1 MYNYI
6 YNYNLQYTADTFTK
20 FIPNYKNNE
29 IEQNLE
35 INQNY
40 KEIKPLGSGA
50 FGKVILISKD
60 NNYYALKKINIM
72 GLSNEEIETCKNE
85 INILRRFDSNFI
97 VKYHNSYKDNNFL
110 NIIMEYGGDSNL
122 KKFIQKY
129 KDKNQLIDEPIL
141 KKIIYQI
148 CLGLQ
153 EIHKANII
161 HRDLKPE
168 NIFINENNDIKI
180 GDFGISKILETNKK
194 YAKSNVGTFQY
205 MALEISE
212 GKNYNNK
219 VDMYSLGC
227 IMYEL
232 FHLRTYYYDK
242 MKDDEEVRKI
252 DSDIYNEKWEDLIVA
267 LLKTNSDKRFDINQ
281 TIEYI
286 QNNNLNI

>member
-1 MYNYI
+1 MGQSVKEGI
-6 YNYNLQYTADTFTK
+6 F
-20 FIPNYKNNE
+20 YKNNE

-40 KEIKPLGSGA
+40 KEIKVLGRGA
-50 FGKVILISKD
+50 FGIIILISKD

-85 INILRRFDSNFI
+85 INILSRFNNNFI
-97 VKYHNSYKDNNFL
+97 VKYYNSYKDNNFL

-141 KKIIYQI
+141 KKIIFQI
-148 CLGLQ
+148 CSGLQ
-153 EIHKANII
+153 QIHNANII

-205 MALEISE
+205 MALEIKD
-212 GKNYNNK
+212 GKYDNK

-232 FHLRTYYYDK
+232 FHLRTFYYDK
-242 MKDDEEVRKI
+242 MDDDEEVRKI
-252 DSDIYNEKWEDLIVA
+252 DPDIYNEKWEDLIVS
-267 LLKTNSDKRFDINQ
+267 LLKTKSYKRFDINQ
-281 TIEYI
+281 TIKYI
-286 QNNNLNI
+286 IDNNLN

>member
-1 MYNYI
+1 MGQSVKEGI
-6 YNYNLQYTADTFTK
+6 F
-20 FIPNYKNNE
+20 YKNNE

-40 KEIKPLGSGA
+40 KEIKVLGRGA
-50 FGKVILISKD
+50 FGIIILISKD

-85 INILRRFDSNFI
+85 INILSRFNNNFI
-97 VKYHNSYKDNNFL
+97 VKYYNSYKDNNFL

-168 NIFINENNDIKI
+168 KIFINENNDIKI
-180 GDFGISKILETNKK
+180 GVSRISKVLETNKR
-194 YAKSNVGTFQY
+194 YTNSEVGTLKY
-205 MALEISE
+205 MAPEIRD
-212 GKNYNNK
+212 GKYNNK
-219 VDMYSLGC
+219 VDIYSLGC
-227 IMYEL
+227 LMYEL
-232 FHLRTYYYDK
+232 FHLNTYFDDK
-242 MKDDEEVRKI
+242 MNDGEEVRKI
-252 DSDIYNEKWEDLIVA
+252 DPDIYNEKWEDLIVS
-267 LLKTNSDKRFDINQ
+267 LLNTKSDKRPDINQ
-281 TIEYI
+281 TIKYI
-286 QNNNLNI
+286 QNNNLNY